1 MAKILPSYFLQSEF
15 KHLYS
20 VLLPSLNQCGSCG
33 ITKCFDCQNFD
44 ITCNH
49 CKSKR
54 CTACVKFFNT
64 QVFFYLNATEYQWNY
79 ICNFLYDVFRLDK
92 VTRVNLKDFLIPI
105 SFSISDTLFITSRN
119 REIVNKI
126 RNDLGKRSIYFFLDY
141 KKYKFYFD

>member
-1 MAKILPSYFLQSEF
+1 MAKILPSNFLQSEF

-44 ITCNH
+44 ITSND
-49 CKSKR
+49 CKAKR
-54 CTACVKFFNT
+54 CTACVKFFNRL
-64 QVFFYLNATEYQWNY
+64 VFFYLNATEYQWNN

-92 VTRVNLKDFLIPI
+92 LTRVNFKDFLTLI

-126 RNDLGKRSIYFFLDY
+126 RKRFWKKIFFFFFRLQ
-141 KKYKFYFD
+141 KI